1 MKSMQDVFR
10 IFENDF
16 FEAMRA
22 GSFILNAMTTTFKML
37 NLTKPC
43 LEAVADLGFSEPT
56 PIQEQA
62 IPFGLKNE
70 DILAAAQT
78 GTGKT
83 LAYLLPI
90 FDQMV
95 SFWGSKRPKKNRGP
109 YALILSPTRE
119 LAQQIAQCAQ
129 TIAKVTNFRVAT
141 VIGGKKYSSQINKL
155 KQGCDILIA
164 TPGRLID
171 LLDQHALTLN
181 AVHYLVLDEVDRM
194 LDMGFWPPVYSIV
207 KKTPVKRQT
216 FFFSATLTPVVLEKA
231 RLLQK
236 NPQRIEISHCG
247 DTADTVEEYV
257 MPVTTAQK
265 QSLLV
270 ALLEE
275 KKPSRA
281 IVFTHTKQEADTCTH
296 LLQKTGLK
304 ADSIHSDKTQAKRD
318 RALKY
323 FKNGNLEVLVA
334 TDVLARGIDV
344 SDVEMVVNLSV
355 PDNPEDYVHRIGRT
369 GRAGVSGEAYTMLA
383 PEQLLELREIEYFTE
398 SLLSTFDLEGFEY
411 ASGRL
416 IPDPKR
422 PTKKGMRPKGRGG
435 RRLSFRRR

>member
-62 IPFGLKNE
+62 IPSGLKNE

-257 MPVTTAQK
+257 MPVMTAQK

-281 IVFTHTKQEADTCTH
+281 IVFTHTKQEADTCAH

-383 PEQLLELREIEYFTE
+383 PEQLLELREIEYFKE

>member
-119 LAQQIAQCAQ
+119 LAQQIAQCTQ

-257 MPVTTAQK
+257 MPVMTAQK

-281 IVFTHTKQEADTCTH
+281 IVFTHTKQEADTCAH

>member
-56 PIQEQA
+56 LIQEQA

-129 TIAKVTNFRVAT
+129 TIAKITNFRVAT

-257 MPVTTAQK
+257 MPVMTAQK

-281 IVFTHTKQEADTCTH
+281 IVFTHTKQEADTCAH

>member
-119 LAQQIAQCAQ
+119 LAQQIAQCSQ

-257 MPVTTAQK
+257 MPVMTAQK

-281 IVFTHTKQEADTCTH
+281 IVFTHTKQEADTCAH

-398 SLLSTFDLEGFEY
+398 SSLSTFDLEGFEY

>member
-62 IPFGLKNE
+62 IPSGLKNE

-257 MPVTTAQK
+257 MPVMTAQK

-281 IVFTHTKQEADTCTH
+281 IVFTHTKQEADTCAH

-344 SDVEMVVNLSV
+344 SDVEMVVNLSL

>member
-70 DILAAAQT
+70 DILVAAQT

-257 MPVTTAQK
+257 MPVMTAQK

-281 IVFTHTKQEADTCTH
+281 IVFTHTKQEADTCAH

>member
-129 TIAKVTNFRVAT
+129 TIAKITNFRVAT

-257 MPVTTAQK
+257 MPVMTAQK

-281 IVFTHTKQEADTCTH
+281 IVFTHTKQEADTCAH
-296 LLQKTGLK
+296 LLQKTGFK

>member
-109 YALILSPTRE
+109 YVLILSPTRE
-119 LAQQIAQCAQ
+119 LAQQIAQCTQ

-257 MPVTTAQK
+257 MPVMTAQK

-281 IVFTHTKQEADTCTH
+281 IVFTHTKQEADTCAH

-411 ASGRL
+411 VSGRL

>member
-257 MPVTTAQK
+257 MPVMTAQK

-281 IVFTHTKQEADTCTH
+281 IVFTHTKQEADTCAH

-411 ASGRL
+411 VSGRL

>member
-1 MKSMQDVFR
+1 MFFVFLKT
-10 IFENDF
+10 IF

-257 MPVTTAQK
+257 MPVMTAQK

-281 IVFTHTKQEADTCTH
+281 IVFTHTKQEADTCAH
-296 LLQKTGLK
+296 LLQKTGFK

-422 PTKKGMRPKGRGG
+422 PTKK
-435 RRLSFRRR
+435 

>member
-129 TIAKVTNFRVAT
+129 TIAKITNFRVAT

-257 MPVTTAQK
+257 MPVMTAQK

-281 IVFTHTKQEADTCTH
+281 IVFTHTKQEADTCAH

-422 PTKKGMRPKGRGG
+422 PTKKGM
-435 RRLSFRRR
+435 

>member
-62 IPFGLKNE
+62 IPSGLKNE

-257 MPVTTAQK
+257 MPVMTAQK

-281 IVFTHTKQEADTCTH
+281 IVFTHTKQEADTCAH

-398 SLLSTFDLEGFEY
+398 SLLLTFDLEGFEY

>member
-129 TIAKVTNFRVAT
+129 TIAKITNFRVAT

-257 MPVTTAQK
+257 MPVMTAQK

-281 IVFTHTKQEADTCTH
+281 IVFTHTKQEADTCAH

-398 SLLSTFDLEGFEY
+398 SFLSTFDLEGFEY

>member
-216 FFFSATLTPVVLEKA
+216 FFFSVTLTPVVLEKA

-257 MPVTTAQK
+257 MPVMTAQK

-281 IVFTHTKQEADTCTH
+281 IVFTHTKQEADTCAH

>member
-1 MKSMQDVFR
+1 
-10 IFENDF
+10 
-16 FEAMRA
+16 
-22 GSFILNAMTTTFKML
+22 MTTTFKML

-62 IPFGLKNE
+62 IPSGLKNE

-207 KKTPVKRQT
+207 KKMPVKRQT

-257 MPVTTAQK
+257 MPVMTAQK

-281 IVFTHTKQEADTCTH
+281 IVFTHTKQEADTCAH

>member
-1 MKSMQDVFR
+1 MQDVFR

-16 FEAMRA
+16 FEAIRA

-181 AVHYLVLDEVDRM
+181 VVHYLVLDEVDRM

-257 MPVTTAQK
+257 MPVMTAQK

-281 IVFTHTKQEADTCTH
+281 IVFTHTKQEADTCAH

-318 RALKY
+318 GALKY

>member
-1 MKSMQDVFR
+1 MQDVFR

-16 FEAMRA
+16 FEAIRA

-207 KKTPVKRQT
+207 KKTPVKHQT

-257 MPVTTAQK
+257 MPVMTAQK

-281 IVFTHTKQEADTCTH
+281 IVFTHTKQEADTCAH

-398 SLLSTFDLEGFEY
+398 SLLLTFDLEGFEY

-416 IPDPKR
+416 IPDPKC

>member
-62 IPFGLKNE
+62 IPSGLKNE

-164 TPGRLID
+164 TLGRLID

-257 MPVTTAQK
+257 MPVMTAQK

-281 IVFTHTKQEADTCTH
+281 IVFTHTKQEADTCAH

-323 FKNGNLEVLVA
+323 FKNGNLEVLVT

>member
-257 MPVTTAQK
+257 MPVMTAQK

-281 IVFTHTKQEADTCTH
+281 IVFTHTKQEADTCAH

-355 PDNPEDYVHRIGRT
+355 PDSPEDYVHRIGRT

-383 PEQLLELREIEYFTE
+383 PEQLLELREIEYFKE

-416 IPDPKR
+416 IPDTKR

>member
-1 MKSMQDVFR
+1 
-10 IFENDF
+10 
-16 FEAMRA
+16 MRA

-62 IPFGLKNE
+62 IPSGLKNE

-257 MPVTTAQK
+257 MPVMTAQK

-281 IVFTHTKQEADTCTH
+281 IVFTHTKQEADTCAH

-369 GRAGVSGEAYTMLA
+369 GRAGVSGEAYTMLV

>member
-95 SFWGSKRPKKNRGP
+95 SFWGSKRLKKNRGP

-257 MPVTTAQK
+257 MPVMTAQK

-281 IVFTHTKQEADTCTH
+281 IVFTHTKQEADTCAH

>member
-62 IPFGLKNE
+62 ISFGLKNE

-257 MPVTTAQK
+257 MPVMTAQK

-281 IVFTHTKQEADTCTH
+281 IVFTHTKQEADTCAH

>member
-129 TIAKVTNFRVAT
+129 TIAKVTNFRAAT

-257 MPVTTAQK
+257 MPVMTAQK

-281 IVFTHTKQEADTCTH
+281 IVFTHTKQEADTCAH

>member
-109 YALILSPTRE
+109 YALVLSPTRE

-207 KKTPVKRQT
+207 KKTPAKRQT

-257 MPVTTAQK
+257 MPVMTAQK

-281 IVFTHTKQEADTCTH
+281 IVFTHTKQEADTCAH

-355 PDNPEDYVHRIGRT
+355 PDSPEDYVHRIGRT

-383 PEQLLELREIEYFTE
+383 PEQLLELREIEYFKE
-398 SLLSTFDLEGFEY
+398 SLLSTFDLEGFKY

>member
-62 IPFGLKNE
+62 IPSGLKNE

-257 MPVTTAQK
+257 MPVMTAQK

-281 IVFTHTKQEADTCTH
+281 IVFTHTKQEADTCAH

-435 RRLSFRRR
+435 RRLPFRRR

>member
-1 MKSMQDVFR
+1 MQDVFC

-257 MPVTTAQK
+257 MPVMTAQK

-281 IVFTHTKQEADTCTH
+281 IVFTHTKQEADTCAH

>member
-83 LAYLLPI
+83 LANLLPI

-257 MPVTTAQK
+257 MPVMTAQK

-281 IVFTHTKQEADTCTH
+281 IVFTHTKQEADTCAH

-355 PDNPEDYVHRIGRT
+355 PDSPEDYVHRIGRT

-383 PEQLLELREIEYFTE
+383 PEQLLELREIEYFKE

>member
-1 MKSMQDVFR
+1 
-10 IFENDF
+10 
-16 FEAMRA
+16 
-22 GSFILNAMTTTFKML
+22 MTTTFKML

-62 IPFGLKNE
+62 IPSGLKNE

-257 MPVTTAQK
+257 MPVMTAQK

-281 IVFTHTKQEADTCTH
+281 IVFTRTKQEADTCAH

-334 TDVLARGIDV
+334 TDALARGIDV

>member
-119 LAQQIAQCAQ
+119 LAQQIAQCTQ

-216 FFFSATLTPVVLEKA
+216 FFFSATLTPVILEKA

-257 MPVTTAQK
+257 MPVMTAQK

-281 IVFTHTKQEADTCTH
+281 IVFTHTKQEADTCAH

>member
-129 TIAKVTNFRVAT
+129 TIAKITNFRVAT

-257 MPVTTAQK
+257 MPVMTAQK

-281 IVFTHTKQEADTCTH
+281 IVFTHTKQEADTCAH

-411 ASGRL
+411 VSGRL

>member
-16 FEAMRA
+16 FEVMRA

-257 MPVTTAQK
+257 MPVMTAQK

-281 IVFTHTKQEADTCTH
+281 IVFTHTKQEADTCAH

-334 TDVLARGIDV
+334 TEVLARGIDV

>member
-1 MKSMQDVFR
+1 
-10 IFENDF
+10 
-16 FEAMRA
+16 MRA

-62 IPFGLKNE
+62 IPSGLKNE

-109 YALILSPTRE
+109 YALILPPTRE

-257 MPVTTAQK
+257 MPVMTAQK

-281 IVFTHTKQEADTCTH
+281 IVFTHTKQEADTCAH

>member
-129 TIAKVTNFRVAT
+129 TIAKITNFRVAT

-155 KQGCDILIA
+155 KQGCDILIV

-257 MPVTTAQK
+257 MPVMTAQK

-281 IVFTHTKQEADTCTH
+281 IVFTHTKQEADTCAH

>member
-216 FFFSATLTPVVLEKA
+216 FFFSATLTPIVLEKA

-257 MPVTTAQK
+257 MPVMTAQK

-281 IVFTHTKQEADTCTH
+281 IVFTHTKQEADTCAH

-318 RALKY
+318 RTLKY

>member
-257 MPVTTAQK
+257 MPVMTAQK

-281 IVFTHTKQEADTCTH
+281 IVFTHTKQEADTCAH

-369 GRAGVSGEAYTMLA
+369 GRAGVSGEAYTMLV

>member
-1 MKSMQDVFR
+1 MQDVFR

-56 PIQEQA
+56 PVQEQA
-62 IPFGLKNE
+62 IPSGLKNE

-257 MPVTTAQK
+257 MPVITVQK

-281 IVFTHTKQEADTCTH
+281 IVFTHTKQEADTCAH

>member
-56 PIQEQA
+56 PVQEQA
-62 IPFGLKNE
+62 IPSGLKNE

-231 RLLQK
+231 CLLQK

-257 MPVTTAQK
+257 MPVITVQK

-281 IVFTHTKQEADTCTH
+281 IVFTHTKQEADTCAH

>member
-43 LEAVADLGFSEPT
+43 LEVVADLGFSEPT

-129 TIAKVTNFRVAT
+129 TIAKITNFRVAT

-257 MPVTTAQK
+257 MPVMTAQK

-281 IVFTHTKQEADTCTH
+281 IVFTHTKQEADTCAH

>member
-1 MKSMQDVFR
+1 MKSMQDVFC

-171 LLDQHALTLN
+171 LLDQHVLTLN

-207 KKTPVKRQT
+207 KKTPAKRQT

-257 MPVTTAQK
+257 MPVMTAQK

-270 ALLEE
+270 SLLED

-281 IVFTHTKQEADTCTH
+281 IVFTHTKQEADTCAH

-318 RALKY
+318 RALKN

-411 ASGRL
+411 VGGRL